1 MTFVEPRASKKAQ
14 EILILDQRRAYQINI
29 MLGGMKHTYPEIRQA
44 ILRMDEEFMTLVQLS
59 NLLKF
64 VPDAEETGKLLEYK
78 DAPEDV
84 KLTLGRPEAF
94 FVEMLKV
101 ERYQQRLEG
110 LKFKVTFQGLLEG
123 VNEVT
128 KHRKIRVYC
137 VCCSLWREKQLF
149 IYILTRSFCR
159 PNF

>member
-1 MTFVEPRASKKAQ
+1 M
-14 EILILDQRRAYQINI
+14 ILDQRRAYQINI

-78 DAPEDV
+78 DASEDV

-101 ERYQQRLEG
+101 ERYQPRLEG

-128 KHRKIRVYC
+128 KR
-137 VCCSLWREKQLF
+137 
-149 IYILTRSFCR
+149 
-159 PNF
+159 